1 MSRVLK
7 TRNIGVVFG
16 DKVVLNNV
24 TADFE
29 AGVMTAIIGSNG
41 VGKTTYLKAIAHLT
55 RSSGNTEL
63 IEDGIAS
70 FNKKEIAYVPQLG
83 NLQTRLTVFEMV
95 LLGLVSNLKW
105 HVTEEQTEMVWQTLK
120 ELGIDHIA
128 RQPFHT
134 LSGGQKQ
141 LVSMAQSL
149 IGRPKVLLLDEP
161 TSALDLKHQLIVM
174 DLAERYTRE
183 QNAVT
188 IFVVHD
194 LMLASRYGSNLL
206 VLHQGGIYA
215 YDRAEQILKPDLI
228 REVYGV
234 ESRVLS
240 LEEGYQMVLPLHPL

>member
-1 MSRVLK
+1 M
-7 TRNIGVVFG
+7 
-16 DKVVLNNV
+16 
-24 TADFE
+24 
-29 AGVMTAIIGSNG
+29 
-41 VGKTTYLKAIAHLT
+41 
-55 RSSGNTEL
+55 
-63 IEDGIAS
+63 
-70 FNKKEIAYVPQLG
+70 
-83 NLQTRLTVFEMV
+83 
-95 LLGLVSNLKW
+95 
-105 HVTEEQTEMVWQTLK
+105 
-120 ELGIDHIA
+120 
-128 RQPFHT
+128 
-134 LSGGQKQ
+134 
-141 LVSMAQSL
+141 
-149 IGRPKVLLLDEP
+149 LLLDEP

-206 VLHQGGIYA
+206 VLHNGGIFA

>member
-1 MSRVLK
+1 MSRILK
-7 TRNIGVVFG
+7 TRNISVAFG
-16 DKVVLNNV
+16 DKIVLNDV

-55 RSSGNTEL
+55 RSRGSTEL
-63 IEDGIAS
+63 EEDGIAS

-105 HVTEEQTEMVWQTLK
+105 HVTDEQTEMVWQTLK

-149 IGRPKVLLLDEP
+149 IGRPKVLLLSMEV
-161 TSALDLKHQLIVM
+161 SA
-174 DLAERYTRE
+174 
-183 QNAVT
+183 
-188 IFVVHD
+188 
-194 LMLASRYGSNLL
+194 SL
-206 VLHQGGIYA
+206 V
-215 YDRAEQILKPDLI
+215 
-228 REVYGV
+228 
-234 ESRVLS
+234 S
-240 LEEGYQMVLPLHPL
+240 LVS